1 MKQAQSPSAPVDNYA
16 ALMSAGVSAY
26 QRGQLHE
33 AASFFAK
40 ASELDPGAAASF
52 NLATCQHKLA
62 QPALAA
68 QTLKEALRRDPFHAA
83 ARRNL
88 AEVLGALEIHDEA
101 ALHFAI
107 AHRANP
113 ADKAL
118 LQRALLHAAHAN
130 ARPAPSRTKPHT
142 ASLPV
147 PHTSFVICS
156 VSDVRFNRVAQSIQ
170 SVWRDRSYDI
180 ARIGDARS
188 LAEGYMRGLTGVAG
202 ERIVFC
208 HDDITFLGDAWP
220 ERLHRHL
227 DIADVVGTAGTS
239 RLTTPAVTGNGDP
252 HVYGWVAHPHPG
264 QRGRFVAGLFSFD
277 QTAMPAQ
284 AVDGMLIATH
294 RKIAQAIAFDSD
306 TFTGFHGYDID
317 FTYRAHR
324 AGCRVI
330 AAPDLWLAHDSEGD
344 FGDAWRHAAALL
356 QRKFPELN
364 GTPKSPTYCGATVD
378 SAEAAFG
385 AYVAYESLLRR
396 TIDETAALGEPRAS

>member
-1 MKQAQSPSAPVDNYA
+1 MKQAQSQPASDDNYA

-26 QRGQLHE
+26 RRGQLHQ

-40 ASELDPGAAASF
+40 ASEQDPSATASF

-62 QPALAA
+62 QPTLAA
-68 QTLKEALRRDPFHAA
+68 QTLKEALRRDPFHTA

-88 AEVLGALEIHDEA
+88 AEVLGALEVHDEA

-107 AHRANP
+107 AHKNNP

-118 LQRALLHAAHAN
+118 LQRALLHAAKAN
-130 ARPAPSRTKPHT
+130 TGPVPSRTEPST
-142 ASLPV
+142 ASPPL

-156 VSDVRFNRVAQSIQ
+156 VSDTRFNRVAQSIQ
-170 SVWRDRSYDI
+170 SAWRGRPYDI
-180 ARIGDARS
+180 VRIGDARS
-188 LAEGYMRGLTGVAG
+188 LAEGYMRGLADAVG

-227 DIADVVGTAGTS
+227 DTADVVGAAGTS
-239 RLTTPAVTGNGDP
+239 RLTTPAVTGSGDP

-264 QRGRFVAGLFSFD
+264 QRGRYVAGLFSFD

-284 AVDGMLIATH
+284 AIDGMLIATH
-294 RKIAQAIAFDSD
+294 RKIAQAITFDRD
-306 TFTGFHGYDID
+306 TFAGFHGYDID
-317 FTYRAHR
+317 FAYRAHR

-385 AYVAYESLLRR
+385 AYVAYESLLER
-396 TIDETAALGEPRAS
+396 TIDETAALSEPRVS